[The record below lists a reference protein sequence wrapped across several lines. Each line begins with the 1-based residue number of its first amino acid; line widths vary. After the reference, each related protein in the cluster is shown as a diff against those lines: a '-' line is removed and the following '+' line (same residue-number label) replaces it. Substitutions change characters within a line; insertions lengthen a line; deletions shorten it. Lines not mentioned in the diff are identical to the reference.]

1 MLYSLS
7 HRKKDEKK
15 DEKSLSDE
23 FLFLFCSALLSL
35 FLFSFEC
42 VVSIADSAISGK
54 SASIKWWK
62 AQLESHSME
71 AMPLLEMPCEMVL
84 HYFVPFAQQC
94 CIVYTTGTTI
104 SLLSALY
111 SKLYK

>member
-1 MLYSLS
+1 M
-7 HRKKDEKK
+7 
-15 DEKSLSDE
+15 KSLSDE

-35 FLFSFEC
+35 FPFSFEC

-71 AMPLLEMPCEMVL
+71 QEAMPLLEMPCKMVL

-94 CIVYTTGTTI
+94 CIHNRNNNQFTQCSVQ
-104 SLLSALY
+104 
-111 SKLYK
+111 LYK